1 MGFFNRTRS
10 TTNLPSDPAST
21 LGRGDI
27 LPADTMGRVASRGS
41 AIADKATQIY
51 KQNPKLIGGLAL
63 VASALLLNRMKRPH
77 H

>member
-1 MGFFNRTRS
+1 MGFFTRNRSLQTQSPEALSGEVMPRS
-10 TTNLPSDPAST
+10 PGNLA
-21 LGRGDI
+21 GR
-27 LPADTMGRVASRGS
+27 
-41 AIADKATQIY
+41 ATQIY